1 MPHMTSH
8 GSRGIDELLTTSI
21 DPSQFLGEQALRL
34 RAASV
39 ERWGESSALE
49 MVGFSPKF
57 LELQSKLAKAARY
70 KEPVLITGESGV
82 GKEAFAQAI
91 YLLGTPKGRPYV
103 SVNCPQHQDGNL
115 TVSELF
121 GHTRGSFTG
130 AIADRRGAFEE
141 ADGGVIFL
149 DEVGD
154 LHLTAQ
160 AMLLRSLQTGEFKP
174 LGSTRARSAD
184 VRVVS
189 ATNRSLN
196 TLVLKNEFRYDLLF
210 RLWYFHL
217 AVPPLRERGDDWRLI
232 VDYVLLR
239 LARKYGI
246 AKPMSTAA
254 LNTLESYHWPGN
266 VRQLISVVTMGYAMS
281 EGTFIEPE
289 DFAAEFGKPTEG
301 DPIDRQPGPAS
312 LDPPTM
318 SVPAAADI
326 GTELFERITRHGESF
341 WESIY
346 ERFMDRDLNRGQVRA
361 LVKKGLSES
370 HGNYRRLLVA
380 FRLPATDYQ
389 RFMDFLRHHNL
400 KPQTQPDPLKR
411 RDPWGTIS

>member
-1 MPHMTSH
+1 MTSD
-8 GSRGIDELLTTSI
+8 GSRGLADLVTIIE
-21 DPSQFLGEQALRL
+21 PAQFMSEQALRI
-34 RAASV
+34 RAMSI
-39 ERWGESSALE
+39 ERWGDRSALE

-82 GKEAFAQAI
+82 GKEAFAQAV
-91 YLLGTPKGRPYV
+91 YLLGAQKGRPYV
-103 SVNCPQHQDGNL
+103 AVNCPQHQDGNL

-174 LGSTRARSAD
+174 LGTTRARSAD

-189 ATNRSLN
+189 ATNRNLN
-196 TLVLKNEFRYDLLF
+196 TLVVTNQFRYDLLF

-217 AVPPLRERGDDWRLI
+217 AVPPLRDRGDDWRLI
-232 VDYVLLR
+232 VDYCLLS
-239 LARKYGI
+239 LAKKYGI
-246 AKPMSTAA
+246 AKRMSGDA
-254 LNTLESYHWPGN
+254 LHTLASYHWPGN

-281 EGTFIEPE
+281 EGTNIEPD
-289 DFAAEFGKPTEG
+289 DFVAEFNKPVEAEAMTRHAAPEAN
-301 DPIDRQPGPAS
+301 PRETHIEPPAVSS
-312 LDPPTM
+312 L
-318 SVPAAADI
+318 AAADI
-326 GTELFERITRHGESF
+326 GTELFERITRHGDSF
-341 WESIY
+341 WQSIY
-346 ERFMDRDLNRGQVRA
+346 ERFMDRDLNRSQVRA
-361 LVKKGLSES
+361 LVKKGLTEADN
-370 HGNYRRLLVA
+370 NYRRLLVV
-380 FRLPATDYQ
+380 FRMPASDYQ

-400 KPQTQPDPLKR
+400 KP
-411 RDPWGTIS
+411 

>member
-1 MPHMTSH
+1 MTSDGSH
-8 GSRGIDELLTTSI
+8 GLSDLVATA
-21 DPSQFLGEQALRL
+21 DPTQFMSEQALRI
-34 RAASV
+34 RALSV
-39 ERWGESSALE
+39 ERWGEQSTLE

-82 GKEAFAQAI
+82 GKEAFAQAV
-91 YLLGTPKGRPYV
+91 YLLGAQKGKPYV

-174 LGSTRARSAD
+174 LGATRARSAD

-196 TLVLKNEFRYDLLF
+196 TLVVKNQFRYDLLF

-232 VDYVLLR
+232 VDFCLLS

-246 AKPMSTAA
+246 AKRMSSAA
-254 LNTLESYHWPGN
+254 LSTLESYHWPGN
-266 VRQLISVVTMGYAMS
+266 VRQLISVVTMGYAMA

-289 DFAAEFGKPTEG
+289 DFAAEFSKPAEAE
-301 DPIDRQPGPAS
+301 PIDRLSDRTAS
-312 LDPPTM
+312 LDPPSIASATG
-318 SVPAAADI
+318 DI
-326 GTELFERITRHGESF
+326 GTELFERITRHGDSF
-341 WESIY
+341 WETVY
-346 ERFMDRDLNRGQVRA
+346 ERFMDRDLNRAQVRA
-361 LVKKGLSES
+361 IVKKGLAES
-370 HGNYRRLLVA
+370 DGNYRRLLVTLK
-380 FRLPATDYQ
+380 LPAGDYQ

-400 KPQTQPDPLKR
+400 KP
-411 RDPWGTIS
+411 

>member
-1 MPHMTSH
+1 MTSD
-8 GSRGIDELLTTSI
+8 GGRGFADLATTI
-21 DPSQFLGEQALRL
+21 DPSQFMSEQALRI

-39 ERWGESSALE
+39 ERWGDHGVLE
-49 MVGFSPKF
+49 MVGFSPRF
-57 LELQSKLAKAARY
+57 LELQSKLAKLARY

-82 GKEAFAQAI
+82 GKEALAQAI
-91 YLLGTPKGRPYV
+91 YLLGAQKGRPYV

-174 LGSTRARSAD
+174 LGTTRARLAD

-196 TLVLKNEFRYDLLF
+196 TLVLKNQFRYDLLF
-210 RLWYFHL
+210 RLWHFHL

-232 VDYVLLR
+232 VDYCLLS
-239 LARKYGI
+239 LAGKYGI
-246 AKPMSTAA
+246 AKRMSSAA
-254 LNTLESYHWPGN
+254 LTTLESYRWPGN

-281 EGTFIEPE
+281 EGTFIEPQ
-289 DFAAEFGKPTEG
+289 DFAAEFSKPVETESM
-301 DPIDRQPGPAS
+301 DQLPGPTS
-312 LDPPTM
+312 NLDPPTVA
-318 SVPAAADI
+318 SPTAII
-326 GTELFERITRHGESF
+326 GTELYARITSHGDNF
-341 WESIY
+341 WESVY

-361 LVKKGLSES
+361 LIKKGLSES
-370 HGNYRRLLVA
+370 AGNYRRLLLA

-400 KPQTQPDPLKR
+400 KPQSQPDALKR
-411 RDPWGTIS
+411 RNPWRTIS

>member
-1 MPHMTSH
+1 MTSH
-8 GSRGIDELLTTSI
+8 GSRSIDELVTTSI
-21 DPSQFLGEQALRL
+21 DPSHFMSEQALRL
-34 RAASV
+34 RAQSV

-82 GKEAFAQAI
+82 GKEAFAQAV
-91 YLLGTPKGRPYV
+91 YLLGTQKGRPYV

-217 AVPPLRERGDDWRLI
+217 AVPPLRDRGDDWRLI
-232 VDYVLLR
+232 VDYVLMS

-246 AKPMSTAA
+246 AKPMSSAA
-254 LNTLESYHWPGN
+254 LQALENYHWPGN
-266 VRQLISVVTMGYAMS
+266 VRQLISVVTMGYAMA

-289 DFAAEFGKPTEG
+289 DFAAEFSKPAEG
-301 DPIDRQPGPAS
+301 EERQPIQAPAS
-312 LDPPTM
+312 LDPPA
-318 SVPAAADI
+318 SASPAADI
-326 GTELFERITRHGESF
+326 GTELFERITRHGDSF
-341 WESIY
+341 WENIY

-361 LVKKGLSES
+361 LVKKGLSAS
-370 HGNYRRLLVA
+370 DGNYRRLLVA
-380 FRLPATDYQ
+380 FRLPASDYQ

-400 KPQTQPDPLKR
+400 KP
-411 RDPWGTIS
+411 

>member
-1 MPHMTSH
+1 MTN
-8 GSRGIDELLTTSI
+8 GTPDLADPVTVI
-21 DPSQFLGEQALRL
+21 DPTQFMSEQALRL
-34 RAASV
+34 RALSV
-39 ERWGESSALE
+39 ERWGDHGALD
-49 MVGFSPKF
+49 MVGFSPRF
-57 LELQSKLAKAARY
+57 LEVQSKLAKAARY

-82 GKEAFAQAI
+82 GKEALAQAI
-91 YLLGTPKGRPYV
+91 YLLGTQKGRPYV

-174 LGSTRARSAD
+174 LGATRARSAD

-196 TLVLKNEFRYDLLF
+196 TLVVTNQFRYDLLF

-217 AVPPLRERGDDWRLI
+217 AVPPLRERGDDWRMI
-232 VDYVLLR
+232 VEYQLLT

-246 AKPMSTAA
+246 AKRMSEPSLNA
-254 LNTLESYHWPGN
+254 LGNYHWPGN
-266 VRQLISVVTMGYAMS
+266 VRQLIGVVTMGYAMA
-281 EGTFIEPE
+281 EGTAIEPE
-289 DFAAEFGKPTEG
+289 DFVAEFSKPIESE
-301 DPIDRQPGPAS
+301 PLDRLMVPPPR
-312 LDPPTM
+312 LEPPTFAPPLPAP
-318 SVPAAADI
+318 VPPADI
-326 GTELFERITRHGESF
+326 GAELYIRITRNGESF
-341 WESIY
+341 WDSVY
-346 ERFMDRDLNRGQVRA
+346 EPFMARDLNRGQVRS
-361 LVKKGLSES
+361 LVKKGLAVSD
-370 HGNYRRLLVA
+370 GNYRRLLA
-380 FRLPATDYQ
+380 ALRLPSTDYQ
-389 RFMDFLRHHNL
+389 RFMDFLRHHSL
-400 KPQTQPDPLKR
+400 KP
-411 RDPWGTIS
+411 

>member
-1 MPHMTSH
+1 MTSD
-8 GSRGIDELLTTSI
+8 GSRGLADLVTIIE
-21 DPSQFLGEQALRL
+21 PAQFMSEQALRI
-34 RAASV
+34 RALSV
-39 ERWGESSALE
+39 ERWGDRSALE

-82 GKEAFAQAI
+82 GKEAFAQAV
-91 YLLGTPKGRPYV
+91 YLLGAQKGRPYV
-103 SVNCPQHQDGNL
+103 AVNCPQHQDGNL

-174 LGSTRARSAD
+174 LGTTRARSAD

-189 ATNRSLN
+189 ATNRNLN
-196 TLVLKNEFRYDLLF
+196 TLVVTNQFRYDLLF

-217 AVPPLRERGDDWRLI
+217 AVPPLRDRGDDWRLI
-232 VDYVLLR
+232 VDYCLLS
-239 LARKYGI
+239 LAKKYGI
-246 AKPMSTAA
+246 AKRMSGDA
-254 LNTLESYHWPGN
+254 LHTLASYHWPGN

-281 EGTFIEPE
+281 EGTYIEPD
-289 DFAAEFGKPTEG
+289 DFVAEFNKPVEAEAMTRHAAPLANPREKNLE
-301 DPIDRQPGPAS
+301 PPAVSS
-312 LDPPTM
+312 L
-318 SVPAAADI
+318 AAADI
-326 GTELFERITRHGESF
+326 GTELFERITRQGDSF

-346 ERFMDRDLNRGQVRA
+346 ERFMDRDLNRSQVRA
-361 LVKKGLSES
+361 LVKKGLTES
-370 HGNYRRLLVA
+370 DNNYRRLLVV
-380 FRLPATDYQ
+380 FRMPASDYQ

-400 KPQTQPDPLKR
+400 KP
-411 RDPWGTIS
+411 

>member
-1 MPHMTSH
+1 MTSN
-8 GSRGIDELLTTSI
+8 GTQDLADLVTVI
-21 DPSQFLGEQALRL
+21 DPTQFMSDHALRI
-34 RAASV
+34 RALSV
-39 ERWGESSALE
+39 ERWGEPSALE
-49 MVGFSPKF
+49 MVGFSPRF
-57 LELQSKLAKAARY
+57 LELQSKLTKAARY

-82 GKEAFAQAI
+82 GKEALAQAI
-91 YLLGTPKGRPYV
+91 YLLGAQKGRPYV

-174 LGSTRARSAD
+174 LGATRARSAD

-196 TLVLKNEFRYDLLF
+196 TLVVTNQFRYDLLF

-232 VDYVLLR
+232 VSYQLMM

-246 AKPMSTAA
+246 AKRMSESA
-254 LNTLESYHWPGN
+254 LNALANYHWPGN
-266 VRQLISVVTMGYAMS
+266 VRQLISVVTMGYAMA
-281 EGTFIEPE
+281 EGTSIEPE
-289 DFAAEFGKPTEG
+289 DFASEFSKPIETE
-301 DPIDRQPGPAS
+301 PRDRLMPTPAL
-312 LDPPTM
+312 LDPPSLAPPT
-318 SVPAAADI
+318 AAAAPAPDV
-326 GTELFERITRHGESF
+326 GVELYFRITQNGENF
-341 WESIY
+341 WENVY
-346 ERFMDRDLNRGQVRA
+346 EPFMARDLNRGQVRA
-361 LVKKGLSES
+361 LVRKGLAVSD
-370 HGNYRRLLVA
+370 GNYRRLLA
-380 FRLPATDYQ
+380 ALRLPSTDYQ
-389 RFMDFLRHHNL
+389 RFMDFLRHHSL
-400 KPQTQPDPLKR
+400 KP
-411 RDPWGTIS
+411 

>member
-1 MPHMTSH
+1 MTSD
-8 GSRGIDELLTTSI
+8 GSRGLADLVTIIE
-21 DPSQFLGEQALRL
+21 PAQFMSEQALRI
-34 RAASV
+34 RALSV
-39 ERWGESSALE
+39 ERWGDHSALE

-82 GKEAFAQAI
+82 GKEAFAQAV
-91 YLLGTPKGRPYV
+91 YLLGAQKSHPYV

-174 LGSTRARSAD
+174 LGATKARTAA

-189 ATNRSLN
+189 ATNRNLN
-196 TLVLKNEFRYDLLF
+196 TLVVTNQFRYDLLF

-217 AVPPLRERGDDWRLI
+217 AVPPLRDRGDDWRLI
-232 VDYVLLR
+232 VDYCLMS
-239 LARKYGI
+239 LAKKYGI
-246 AKPMSTAA
+246 AKRMSGDA
-254 LNTLESYHWPGN
+254 LHTLGSYHWPGN
-266 VRQLISVVTMGYAMS
+266 VRQLISVVTMGYAMA
-281 EGTFIEPE
+281 EGTYIEPD
-289 DFAAEFGKPTEG
+289 DFVAEFNKPADTE
-301 DPIDRQPGPAS
+301 PITRQTAPLENARENARENKLEPPAVSS
-312 LDPPTM
+312 L
-318 SVPAAADI
+318 AAGDI
-326 GTELFERITRHGESF
+326 GTELFDRITRHGDSF
-341 WESIY
+341 WQSIY
-346 ERFMDRDLNRGQVRA
+346 ERFMDRDLNRSQVRA
-361 LVKKGLSES
+361 LVKKGLTES
-370 HGNYRRLLVA
+370 DNNYRRLLVV
-380 FRLPATDYQ
+380 FRMPASDYQ

-400 KPQTQPDPLKR
+400 KP
-411 RDPWGTIS
+411 